1 MSIDDMNRKIAT
13 AVEVFGGHIALG
25 AMLTIITGTTVWM
38 LSVEIEQGKML
49 SALVAISSERSVEMQ
64 GLRASMS
71 NVSNQIHSLELSV
84 TSIRQE
90 LSDHERREERNFPSP
105 KD

>member
-1 MSIDDMNRKIAT
+1 MSLDDMNRKITT

-25 AMLTIITGTTVWM
+25 AMMTIITGTTVWM

-49 SALVAISSERSVEMQ
+49 SALVAISAERTSEMQ
-64 GLRASMS
+64 GLRASMTS
-71 NVSNQIHSLELSV
+71 VSEQMHNLEISV

-90 LSDHERREERNFPSP
+90 LSDHERKEEKNFTRQ
-105 KD
+105 